1 MLLVRDIA
9 RMAKNITGKLKTD
22 SSAASLTLAVVLTV
36 SLVSA
41 AFTGVAHAET
51 KIRVGKAISE
61 AFSFVPLDVGIET
74 GIFKKHGLEIQEYDF
89 AGSAKLQQ
97 GLASASIDIGLGSGP
112 ELAFIAKGVPAI
124 GVAALAD
131 GPALLTLDVEKNSPI
146 QSVADLK
153 GKTVSVSTVGSLTEW
168 MVHELSRQQGWGPNG
183 IKTLPIGTDVS
194 QISALKTHQVD
205 AVIIDMAAAYRLE
218 EAGATRILFRFGDLV
233 KDFHIHVIYANRAF
247 ADKDPESVR
256 AFLAGWFETI
266 AFMKQNKDQTVE
278 ISSRVMGVTP
288 AIASKVYDELMPAFN
303 PTGKFNPKALQML
316 AKSYVEMGILP
327 AEPDMNKLITEK
339 FLPVASTKGK

>member
-1 MLLVRDIA
+1 MRKSISQGF
-9 RMAKNITGKLKTD
+9 RMTAF
-22 SSAASLTLAVVLTV
+22 AFLAVA
-36 SLVSA
+36 SASA
-41 AFTGVAHAET
+41 AFTQLAGAET

-74 GIFKKHGLEIQEYDF
+74 GIFKKHGLTVEKYDF

-97 GLASASIDIGLGSGP
+97 GLAGGSIDIGLGSGP

-131 GPALLTLDVEKNSPI
+131 APSLLTLDVEKNSPI

-168 MVHELSRQQGWGPNG
+168 LVHELSRQQGWGPNG

-205 AVIIDMAAAYRLE
+205 AVVVDVAAAYRLE
-218 EAGATRILFRFGDLV
+218 EAGATRILFRFGNLV

-247 ADKDPESVR
+247 LDKDPEAVR
-256 AFLAGWFETI
+256 CFLAGWFETI
-266 AFMKQNKDQTVE
+266 AFMKENKEKTVE
-278 ISSRVMGVTP
+278 ISSRVMGVSP

-327 AEPDMNKLITEK
+327 AEPDMSKLITEQ
-339 FLPVASTKGK
+339 FLPVSSAKGK

>member
-1 MLLVRDIA
+1 MFAGLMISLASMTLTDLA
-9 RMAKNITGKLKTD
+9 R
-22 SSAASLTLAVVLTV
+22 
-36 SLVSA
+36 
-41 AFTGVAHAET
+41 AET
-51 KIRVGKAISE
+51 KVRVGKAIAE

-74 GIFKKHGLEIQEYDF
+74 GIFKNHGLEIQEYDF

-97 GLASASIDIGLGSGP
+97 GLASGSIDIGLGSGP

-131 GPALLTLDVEKNSPI
+131 APSLLTLDVEKNSPI
-146 QSVADLK
+146 KSVADLK

-194 QISALKTHQVD
+194 QVSALKTHQVD
-205 AVIIDMAAAYRLE
+205 AVIIDMGAAYRLE
-218 EAGATRILFRFGDLV
+218 QAGATRILFRFGDLV
-233 KDFHIHVIYANRAF
+233 KDFHIHVIFANRAF
-247 ADKDPESVR
+247 ADKDPETVR
-256 AFLAGWFETI
+256 AFLAGWFEAI
-266 AFMKQNKDQTVE
+266 AFMKQNKDKTVE
-278 ISSRVMGVTP
+278 ISSRVMGVSS

-339 FLPVASTKGK
+339 FLPVNSTKGK

>member
-1 MLLVRDIA
+1 MRKSRSGSRAFRLIAFALLVVA
-9 RMAKNITGKLKTD
+9 
-22 SSAASLTLAVVLTV
+22 TV
-36 SLVSA
+36 SGACTQLARA
-41 AFTGVAHAET
+41 AT

-61 AFSFVPLDVGIET
+61 AFSFVPLDIGIET
-74 GIFKKHGLEIQEYDF
+74 GIFEKHGLDVEKYDF

-97 GLASASIDIGLGSGP
+97 GLAAGSIDIGLGSGP

-131 GPALLTLDVEKNSPI
+131 APSLLTVDVAKDSPI
-146 QSVADLK
+146 KSVADLQ

-168 MVHELSRQQGWGPNG
+168 LVHELSRQQGWGPNG

-205 AVIIDMAAAYRLE
+205 AVVIDVAAAYRLE
-218 EAGATRILFRFGDLV
+218 EAGSTRILFRFGNLV
-233 KDFHIHVIYANRAF
+233 RDFHIHVIYANRAF
-247 ADKDPESVR
+247 LDKDPEAVR
-256 AFLAGWFETI
+256 EFLAGWFETI
-266 AFMKQNKDQTVE
+266 AFMGQNKEKSVA
-278 ISSRVMGVTP
+278 IASRVMGVSP
-288 AIASKVYDELMPAFN
+288 AIARKVYDELMPAFN

-327 AEPDMNKLITEK
+327 AEPDMSRLITEK
-339 FLPVASTKGK
+339 YLPVASAKGK